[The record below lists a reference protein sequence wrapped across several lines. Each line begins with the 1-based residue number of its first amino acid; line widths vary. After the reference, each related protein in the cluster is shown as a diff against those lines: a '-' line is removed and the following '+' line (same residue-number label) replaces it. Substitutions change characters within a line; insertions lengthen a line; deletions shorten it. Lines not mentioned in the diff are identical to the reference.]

1 MPTGNLVVQLSDVT
15 GTPVRSRVQIDLKR
29 FRGEPGTGGEA
40 VKVSAAGVTNLTIT
54 GIPCRG
60 GPGTLYRVSASTKHF
75 RKYSFFQLV
84 RENRDNTASDDVEFW
99 VKPGDV
105 TGIRAPVF
113 NDLSESIRRMFQNAS
128 MTTLKP
134 EDRDLVGASGATLY
148 RLFGSLRKA
157 CLLNIATKMVHRATT
172 GNCLSSIE
180 GLLLCRQDRF
190 FAKVKPTLPERLRR
204 SRLFTSAKETLHEPL
219 PGFDLAEG
227 SFKSRDAHANLQVT
241 FMRDTAAGML
251 AADIDIDESAGIE
264 HGFEVVRNALFRSR
278 TNPYLIREFMASADP
293 IHHTLTPPYSFIF

>member
-1 MPTGNLVVQLSDVT
+1 MPTGNLVVQLTDVA
-15 GTPVRSRVQIDLKR
+15 GEPVRGRVEIDLKR
-29 FRGEPGTGGEA
+29 FQGEPGTGGEP
-40 VKVSAAGVTNLTIT
+40 VEVSAAAVTNLTIT

-60 GPGTLYRVSASTKHF
+60 GPGTLYKVSASTEHF
-75 RKYSFFQLV
+75 RTYSFVQLV
-84 RENRDNTASDDVEFW
+84 REKRDNTASDDVEFW

-105 TGIRAPVF
+105 TGIRAPAF
-113 NDLSESIRRMFQNAS
+113 NNLSEQIRLMFQNAS
-128 MTTLKP
+128 MTALKP

-148 RLFGSLRKA
+148 RRFGPLRKA
-157 CLLNIATKMVHRATT
+157 CLLNIATKTAHAETT
-172 GNCLSSIE
+172 GNCLPSIE
-180 GLLLCRQDRF
+180 GLLLCRRDRF

-204 SRLFTSAKETLHEPL
+204 SPLFKSAKETLHEPL
-219 PGFDLAEG
+219 PGFELAEG

-241 FMRDTAAGML
+241 FMRDTATGIL